1 MRENIVIQLK
11 KNELETLLYL
21 VNFTK
26 SSFSNILKCTVVSL
40 LLGAV
45 YYLNTPRLYEA
56 YVTIKPAMVGGVA
69 VESPE
74 VIIEKINLRLY
85 AQNNKMKCNKYKYTN
100 HKELESLT
108 IISQEESVQKAKTC
122 LEAQLNEISNEQN
135 ELAEILIEEKKQIKQ
150 MLTEELNEVNQ
161 YTNLI
166 LEILKKSKEKE
177 IILNYVNKTTDIT
190 RYKLKEKIFLIE
202 RELDKQ
208 ASQPLKNLR
217 GEIDVNHNYIN
228 KGPMFFLGLSLISGI
243 LLGFLF
249 TIIKNLFVQI
259 NQ

>member
-11 KNELETLLYL
+11 KNELNTLLYL
-21 VNFTK
+21 VNITK
-26 SSFSNILKCTVVSL
+26 SSFSNIVKCTVFSL
-40 LLGAV
+40 LLGAL
-45 YYLNTPRLYEA
+45 YYLNTPNLYEA
-56 YVTIKPAMVGGVA
+56 YVTIKPAMVGGVS
-69 VESPE
+69 VESTK
-74 VIIEKINLRLY
+74 VIIEKMNLRLY
-85 AQNNKMKCNKYKYTN
+85 SQKYNMKCNNYKYTE
-100 HKELESLT
+100 HEELDSLT

-135 ELAEILIEEKKQIKQ
+135 KLAELLIEEKKQTKQ
-150 MLTEELNEVNQ
+150 MLTEELNEVTQ
-161 YTNLI
+161 HTKII

-177 IILNYVNKTTDIT
+177 ITLNYVDKAIENT

-217 GEIDVNHNYIN
+217 GEIEVNHHYIG
-228 KGPMFFLGLSLISGI
+228 KGPMFFLGLSLISGMI
-243 LLGFLF
+243 LGFLF